1 MSVTEPA
8 TGTLTIRLDRLFVPQ
23 NVREIDEE
31 YLAALQLSI
40 QARGKVVVPVE
51 IINADPS
58 VHGDPYDHVLVAG
71 FHRVAAAKRL
81 GHKTIPAV
89 YGDPDHEHTDRALEN
104 ITRKALNPYE
114 EATAVKAMLARGF
127 SEEGAAHLLGWDR
140 RRVTARVK
148 LLELPKRAQ
157 QLVGDGTIALA
168 AVDAMRTIA
177 QASPG
182 LLGVA
187 LDYVEHHAD
196 HFEADQLA
204 RRPLWLLTRALY
216 ETETDVFAAPLRDVP
231 LHARQGLEL
240 GEETEALIQ
249 EATELHKKLDRY
261 AYGPPRMRFTEAEV
275 DRARAA
281 GVLIEHSDE
290 EPLVTD
296 FVLYQDLCRTA
307 IASGLAEIKRQ
318 VAERGEAKKATP
330 TAQDKPA
337 DPIAELAIAHRRD
350 LRALAAT
357 AHAANLDLGD
367 SLRDGLSVVDPSDMT
382 VARFFVYSTLGGD
395 TASIYSA
402 DTRVSAIALRGIRL
416 VIGDFRQDVTKT
428 KKDGS
433 KGALRITY
441 GDGFNHANQAH
452 WLWSYLD
459 GAQTAGELYGR
470 ALVVIA
476 AEHYASRLVV
486 PSSQQ
491 RPALQWTSHKD
502 LALKALHKLA
512 GPHLAPTLKALE
524 KAVAKAKREHDEARD
539 ALFAAARARQAQH
552 ASTEVDD
559 LRDEPD
565 DGDEDGILYD
575 DDPEFYDNDPLDDAP
590 PPVSAEAVAPPA
602 QALIL
607 TPSPDATVTDASPAP
622 SLPDATARVAAA
634 PTVADPVVTNPPAPE
649 PACTPEPSDIVEASS
664 EIDF

>member
-1 MSVTEPA
+1 
-8 TGTLTIRLDRLFVPQ
+8 
-23 NVREIDEE
+23 
-31 YLAALQLSI
+31 
-40 QARGKVVVPVE
+40 
-51 IINADPS
+51 
-58 VHGDPYDHVLVAG
+58 
-71 FHRVAAAKRL
+71 
-81 GHKTIPAV
+81 
-89 YGDPDHEHTDRALEN
+89 
-104 ITRKALNPYE
+104 
-114 EATAVKAMLARGF
+114 MLARGF

-140 RRVTARVK
+140 RRVTARVT
-148 LLELPKRAQ
+148 LLELPERAQ
-157 QLVGDGTIALA
+157 KLVGDGTIALA

-177 QASPG
+177 HASPA

-216 ETETDVFAAPLRDVP
+216 ESEADVFAAPLREVP
-231 LHARQGLEL
+231 LHNRHNGLEL
-240 GEETEALIQ
+240 GEETEALLQ
-249 EATELHKKLDRY
+249 EATELHKRLDRY
-261 AYGPPRMRFTEAEV
+261 AYGPPWMRFTEAEI

-281 GVLIEHSDE
+281 GVLIEHGDE

-296 FVLYQDLCRTA
+296 FALYQDLCRTA

-318 VAERGEAKKATP
+318 IAERCEAKKTTP
-330 TAQDKPA
+330 AVQDKPA
-337 DPIAELAIAHRRD
+337 DPIAELAIAHRREI
-350 LRALAAT
+350 RVLAAT

-402 DTRVSAIALRGIRL
+402 DTSVSAIALRGIRL

-428 KKDGS
+428 KKDGTR
-433 KGALRITY
+433 GALRITY
-441 GDGFNHANQAH
+441 GDGLDHSNQAH
-452 WLWSYLD
+452 WLWNYLN

-486 PSSQQ
+486 PTSQH
-491 RPALQWTSHKD
+491 RPALQWSSHKD
-502 LALKALHKLA
+502 IALKALEKLA

-524 KAVAKAKREHDEARD
+524 KAVAKAKREHGEARD
-539 ALFAAARARQAQH
+539 ALLAAARARQAQH

-559 LRDEPD
+559 LGDQPD
-565 DGDEDGILYD
+565 DGDEDGIHYD
-575 DDPEFYDNDPLDDAP
+575 DDPEFYDDDPLDDAP
-590 PPVSAEAVAPPA
+590 PTASAQGAAPAPPVE
-602 QALIL
+602 ALIL
-607 TPSPDATVTDASPAP
+607 TASATPTPDAAVPDASPAP
-622 SLPDATARVAAA
+622 SLPNGVAHVASA
-634 PTVADPVVTNPPAPE
+634 PNGANPVVTTPPAPE
-649 PACTPEPSDIVEASS
+649 PSDVVDASA